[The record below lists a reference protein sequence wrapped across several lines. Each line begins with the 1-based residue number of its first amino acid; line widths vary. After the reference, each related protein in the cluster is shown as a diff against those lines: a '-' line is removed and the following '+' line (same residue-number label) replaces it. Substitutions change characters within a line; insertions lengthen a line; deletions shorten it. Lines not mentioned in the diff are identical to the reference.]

1 MIDIHSH
8 LIPNIDDGARDKA
21 EALSLLR
28 MAAEEGVERMVLTP
42 HFYIGRFDNS
52 KLAIFESF
60 FELKLEAAK
69 QGIPI
74 ELAVAAE
81 VRIDAEL
88 LYLFKKGLIPFIGT
102 VNNNKVVLLELP
114 HSHFPPG
121 ADNLIKWM
129 VKHNIIPLIA
139 HPERNRDIQKHP
151 DLAIKLKR
159 LGCLLQ
165 VTSAS
170 IVGDFGARAQD
181 LSEYLLVNKLVDV
194 VASDAHSV
202 KRRPPKLREAYNKVA
217 SEFAPE
223 YAEELFCITPKK
235 LTESLFI

>member
-1 MIDIHSH
+1 MVDIHSH

-28 MAAEEGVERMVLTP
+28 MAAQEGVTRMVLTP
-42 HFYIGRFDNS
+42 HFHIGRFDNS
-52 KLAIFESF
+52 KLDIFNSF

-69 QGIPI
+69 QHIPI

-88 LYLFKKGLIPFIGT
+88 LHMLEKGLIPFIGS
-102 VNNNKVVLLELP
+102 VKNNKVVLLELP
-114 HSHFPPG
+114 HSQFPPG

-129 VKHNIIPLIA
+129 VRHNIVPLIA
-139 HPERNRDIQKHP
+139 HPERNRDIQKRP
-151 DLAIKLKR
+151 ELASKLKR

-170 IVGDFGARAQD
+170 IIGDFGSKAQN
-181 LSEYLLVNKLVDV
+181 LANFLLDHKLADV

-217 SEFAPE
+217 NDFSQD
-223 YAEELFCITPKK
+223 YAEALFCITPKK